1 MIVRDLHQVP
11 HHPARRRILQAMGGL
26 ALLAGLGSLARPAWA
41 RAVPANLTPQDEA
54 DIDRI
59 EDYLNGITTMQA
71 KFQQYSA
78 KGGIAFG
85 NIYLKRPG
93 FIRIEYEPP
102 SPMLIVSDSVSLHY
116 YDPQLDQINRVPVS
130 SSPIWFLLK
139 DSVHLGDDVTVTAFN
154 RAPNAFEITIRQTS
168 DAESGK
174 VVLELGDRPLELR
187 QWSVVDN
194 KDQEVRVGL
203 FEAQF
208 GMELDQELFRVP
220 RKKTGN

>member
-1 MIVRDLHQVP
+1 MTEQNF
-11 HHPARRRILQAMGGL
+11 ARRRLL
-26 ALLAGLGSLARPAWA
+26 ALAGGVATLPLLAQLAFAD
-41 RAVPANLTPQDEA
+41 AVPANLTAEDQA
-54 DIDRI
+54 DMQRI
-59 EDYLNGITTMQA
+59 QDYLNGITTMQA

-139 DSVHLGDDVTVTAFN
+139 ENVKLGGDVTVTNFQ
-154 RAPNAFEITIRQTS
+154 RAPNSFAITIRQTD
-168 DAESGK
+168 DAEEGA
-174 VVLELGDRPLELR
+174 VQLELGDKPLELR
-187 QWSVVDN
+187 QWTVTDA
-194 KDQEVRVGL
+194 KGQEVRVGL
-203 FEAQF
+203 FNAQF
-208 GMELDQELFRVP
+208 GMDLDQQLFRVP
-220 RKKTGN
+220 KKKN